1 VPRVNRSPRSMPEIR
16 WVSISQYARL
26 YGIDRRTVYKWLDA
40 GLLTV
45 YRVDRVVR
53 IKALP
58 PLPAMRRNPVKTS

>member
-1 VPRVNRSPRSMPEIR
+1 MPEPR
-16 WVSISQYARL
+16 WVSISAYARI
-26 YGIDRRTVYKWLDA
+26 YGVDRRTVYKWLDA

>member
-1 VPRVNRSPRSMPEIR
+1 MRMMAMPSVETR
-16 WVSISQYARL
+16 WVSISEYARV

-53 IKALP
+53 IKAEP
-58 PLPAMRRNPVKTS
+58 PLPTMHRNPVKSS